1 MSGGLLPEA
10 IAERFHLP
18 PGATYLKSHS
28 VGCQPRAAEAL
39 LRDRLLT
46 PWRETGEAWSHWLDA
61 IDQWRAALAGL
72 IGVEAQDLCPA
83 TNVSA
88 GLSRYISALGS
99 ATRRRTI
106 LLAPSAFPTIGY
118 VASGLAAAGWKTRY
132 LPADADVRDA
142 ASWAAALDDDVALVI
157 AMHVS
162 SVSGALTDIA
172 AVAAAAKA
180 AGARCIAD
188 CAQSVGIVPVTPAP
202 WGVDAMLGTSVKWL
216 CGGPGAAWLWVA
228 PHDRSTL
235 DPMERGWWSH
245 ENPFEMD
252 ISDFRYAPDARRWWG
267 GTPDVAPFILS
278 TAGIEEIAAIGI
290 EAIRQHNMVLQGLLR
305 DTIEP
310 LTPQWRWPR
319 GPSGGTL
326 CIDTGT
332 EKADVEAAFAQHGVA
347 ADFRGTMLRLSF
359 HAYSGLGDLSH
370 LAQALSFVPSI
381 DRARTASWR

>member
-1 MSGGLLPEA
+1 VSGGLLPEA

-39 LRDRLLT
+39 LRERLLA
-46 PWRETGEAWSHWLDA
+46 PWRETGEAWPHWLEA
-61 IDQWRAALAGL
+61 IGQWRASLAGL

-88 GLSRYISALGS
+88 GLSRYISALGT
-99 ATRRRTI
+99 ATTRRTI

-132 LPADADVRDA
+132 LPDDADVRDPA
-142 ASWAAALDDDVALVI
+142 NWATALDDDVALVI

-162 SVSGALTDIA
+162 SVSGALTDVA
-172 AVAAAAKA
+172 AVAAAAKG

-188 CAQSVGIVPVTPAP
+188 CAQSVGVLPVTPAA
-202 WGVDAMLGTSVKWL
+202 WGVDAVLGTSVKWL
-216 CGGPGAAWLWVA
+216 CGGTGAAWLWVA
-228 PHDRSTL
+228 QHDRSTL

-252 ISDFRYAPDARRWWG
+252 IADFRYAPDARRWWG

-278 TAGIEEIAAIGI
+278 TAGIEAIADIGVD
-290 EAIRQHNMVLQGLLR
+290 AVRGHNRALQHMLR
-305 DTIEP
+305 DALAP
-310 LTPQWRWPR
+310 KTPQWRWPA
-319 GPSGGTL
+319 GDIGGTL

-332 EKADVEAAFAQHGVA
+332 DQPRVA
-347 ADFRGTMLRLSF
+347 GLLERHRIRADFRGTIMRLSF
-359 HAYSGLGDLSH
+359 HAYNGVAD
-370 LAQALSFVPSI
+370 VE
-381 DRARTASWR
+381 RTVAAFA

>member
-1 MSGGLLPEA
+1 MSGALLPEA
-10 IAERFHLP
+10 IADRFHLP

-39 LRDRLLT
+39 LRDRLLA
-46 PWRETGEAWSHWLDA
+46 PWRETGEAWPHWLDA

-88 GLSRYISALGS
+88 GLSRYISALGT
-99 ATRRRTI
+99 ATTRRTI

-132 LPADADVRDA
+132 LPGDADVRDP
-142 ASWAAALDDDVALVI
+142 ASWAAALGDDVALVI

-162 SVSGALTDIA
+162 SVSGARTDVA
-172 AVAAAAKA
+172 AVASVAKA

-188 CAQSVGIVPVTPAP
+188 CAQSVGVVPVTPAA
-202 WGVDAMLGTSVKWL
+202 WGVDAVLGTSVKWL

-228 PHDRSTL
+228 PRDRIAL

-252 ISDFRYAPDARRWWG
+252 IRDFRYAPDARRWWG

-278 TAGIEEIAAIGI
+278 TAGIGEIAAIGVS
-290 EAIRQHNMVLQGLLR
+290 AIRAHNAALQAMLR
-305 DTIEP
+305 EALEARTR
-310 LTPQWRWPR
+310 QWRWP
-319 GPSGGTL
+319 GGAIGGTL
-326 CIDTGT
+326 CIDTG
-332 EKADVEAAFAQHGVA
+332 ADQPRVA
-347 ADFRGTMLRLSF
+347 GLLEHHRIRADFRGTIMRLSF
-359 HAYSGLGDLSH
+359 HAYNDV
-370 LAQALSFVPSI
+370 ADVERTVVALS
-381 DRARTASWR
+381 